1 MKKKLIKYWKRYRK
15 HTKRSD
21 LDTEEE
27 QPIWKLRKLSSG
39 DKGDYHI

>member
-15 HTKRSD
+15 HTKRSE

-27 QPIWKLRKLSSG
+27 QPIWKLRNVKYIERG
-39 DKGDYHI
+39 